1 MFWLVAILR
10 ARIRDILL
18 NIISMPKI
26 KVRTDN
32 QNVYE
37 KIVEA
42 YEKTVIIQK
51 QKQLT
56 YGRRDFVVFGPTD
69 KDETVLLEGY
79 AEQSSIKRVPI
90 YIASLAQPGL
100 TNVNG
105 IAIEDFIAEDI
116 PEKYKGLEIIHVDPL
131 RPLTINRKDTFPGT
145 NKATEQICR
154 DYENQNIA
162 VIHSPHESDWMIA
175 VMKYLSEC
183 DKAFPDPV
191 QESFYRS
198 SPAHGNF
205 LSLESPSQLN

>member
-1 MFWLVAILR
+1 MFWLPDSLR
-10 ARIRDILL
+10 ATIQILL
-18 NIISMPKI
+18 FSNIFMPKI

-32 QNVYE
+32 QKVYE

-42 YEKTVIIQK
+42 YEKTIIIQK

-56 YGRRDFVVFGPTD
+56 YGRWDFVVFGSTD
-69 KDETVLLEGY
+69 KNETVIREGY
-79 AEQSSIKRVPI
+79 AEQASIKRVPI

-105 IAIEDFIAEDI
+105 IAIEEFIKEDI

-131 RPLTINRKDTFPGT
+131 RPLTINSKDTFPGT

-162 VIHSPHESDWMIA
+162 VIHSPQESDWMIG

-191 QESFYRS
+191 QESFYRN
-198 SPAHGNF
+198 SPAHSKF
-205 LSLESPSQLN
+205 LSLESPGQLN

>member
-1 MFWLVAILR
+1 
-10 ARIRDILL
+10 
-18 NIISMPKI
+18 MPKI

-32 QNVYE
+32 QKVYE

-56 YGRRDFVVFGPTD
+56 YGRWDFVVFGPTD
-69 KDETVLLEGY
+69 KDETVLREGY
-79 AEQSSIKRVPI
+79 AEQASIKRVPI

-105 IAIEDFIAEDI
+105 IAIEEFISEDI

-131 RPLTINRKDTFPGT
+131 RPLNINRKDTFSGT
-145 NKATEQICR
+145 NKATEKICR
-154 DYENQNIA
+154 EYENQNIA

>member
-1 MFWLVAILR
+1 MFWLVTILR
-10 ARIRDILL
+10 ARIRNILL

-32 QNVYE
+32 QKVYE

-56 YGRRDFVVFGPTD
+56 YGRWDFVVFGPTD
-69 KDETVLLEGY
+69 KDEAVLREGY
-79 AEQSSIKRVPI
+79 AEQASIKRVPI

>member
-1 MFWLVAILR
+1 MFWLPDSLR
-10 ARIRDILL
+10 ATIQILL
-18 NIISMPKI
+18 FSNIFMPKI

-32 QNVYE
+32 QKVYE

-42 YEKTVIIQK
+42 YEKTIIIQK

-56 YGRRDFVVFGPTD
+56 YGRWDFVVFGSTD
-69 KDETVLLEGY
+69 KNETVIREGY
-79 AEQSSIKRVPI
+79 AEQASIKRVPI

-105 IAIEDFIAEDI
+105 IAIEEFIKEDI

-131 RPLTINRKDTFPGT
+131 RPLTINSKDTFPGT

-162 VIHSPHESDWMIA
+162 VIHSPHESDWMIG
-175 VMKYLSEC
+175 VLKYLSEC

-191 QESFYRS
+191 QESFYRN
-198 SPAHGNF
+198 SPAHSKF
-205 LSLESPSQLN
+205 LSLESPGQLN

>member
-1 MFWLVAILR
+1 MFWLPDSLR
-10 ARIRDILL
+10 ATIQILL
-18 NIISMPKI
+18 FSNIFMPKI

-32 QNVYE
+32 QKVYE

-56 YGRRDFVVFGPTD
+56 YGRWDFVVFGSTD
-69 KDETVLLEGY
+69 KNETVIREGY
-79 AEQSSIKRVPI
+79 AEQASIKRVPI

-105 IAIEDFIAEDI
+105 IAIEEFIKEDI

-131 RPLTINRKDTFPGT
+131 RPLTINSKDTFPGT

-162 VIHSPHESDWMIA
+162 VIHSPHESDWMIG

-183 DKAFPDPV
+183 DKAFPDAV
-191 QESFYRS
+191 QQAFSGSAPLHRD
-198 SPAHGNF
+198 F
-205 LSLESPSQLN
+205 LSLETPNQMN

>member
-1 MFWLVAILR
+1 M
-10 ARIRDILL
+10 
-18 NIISMPKI
+18 
-26 KVRTDN
+26 
-32 QNVYE
+32 
-37 KIVEA
+37 
-42 YEKTVIIQK
+42 
-51 QKQLT
+51 
-56 YGRRDFVVFGPTD
+56 VFGPTD
-69 KDETVLLEGY
+69 KGETVLREGY
-79 AEQSSIKRVPI
+79 AEQASIKRVPI

>member
-1 MFWLVAILR
+1 MFWLPDSLR
-10 ARIRDILL
+10 ATIQILL
-18 NIISMPKI
+18 FSNIFMPKI

-32 QNVYE
+32 QKVYE

-56 YGRRDFVVFGPTD
+56 YGRWDFVVFGSTD
-69 KDETVLLEGY
+69 KNETVIREGY
-79 AEQSSIKRVPI
+79 AEQASIKRVPI

-105 IAIEDFIAEDI
+105 IAIEEFIKEDI

-131 RPLTINRKDTFPGT
+131 RPLTINSKDTFPET

-154 DYENQNIA
+154 DYENHNIA
-162 VIHSPHESDWMIA
+162 VIHSPHESDWMIG

-191 QESFYRS
+191 QESFYRN
-198 SPAHGNF
+198 SPAHSKF
-205 LSLESPSQLN
+205 LSLESPGQLN

>member
-10 ARIRDILL
+10 ARIRNILL

-32 QNVYE
+32 QKVYE

-56 YGRRDFVVFGPTD
+56 YGRWDFVVFGPTD
-69 KDETVLLEGY
+69 KDETVLREGY
-79 AEQSSIKRVPI
+79 AEQASIKRVPI

>member
-1 MFWLVAILR
+1 MYWLPDSLR
-10 ARIRDILL
+10 ATIQILL
-18 NIISMPKI
+18 FSNIFMPKI

-32 QNVYE
+32 QKVYE

-42 YEKTVIIQK
+42 YEKTIIIQK

-56 YGRRDFVVFGPTD
+56 YGRWDFVVFGSTD
-69 KDETVLLEGY
+69 KNETVIREGY
-79 AEQSSIKRVPI
+79 AEQASIKRVPI

-105 IAIEDFIAEDI
+105 IAIEEFIKEDI

-131 RPLTINRKDTFPGT
+131 RPLTINSKDTFPGT

-162 VIHSPHESDWMIA
+162 VIHSPQESDWMIG

-191 QESFYRS
+191 QESFYRN
-198 SPAHGNF
+198 SPAHSKF
-205 LSLESPSQLN
+205 LSLESPGQLN

>member
-1 MFWLVAILR
+1 
-10 ARIRDILL
+10 
-18 NIISMPKI
+18 MPKI
-26 KVRTDN
+26 KVRTDK
-32 QNVYE
+32 QQVYE
-37 KIVEA
+37 KIVES
-42 YEKTVIIQK
+42 YEKTIIIQK

-56 YGRRDFVVFGPTD
+56 YGRWDFVVFGVTD
-69 KDETVLLEGY
+69 KNEMVLREGF
-79 AEQSSIKRVPI
+79 AEQASIKRAPI
-90 YIASLAQPGL
+90 YIASLTQPGL

-105 IAIEDFIAEDI
+105 IAIEEFITEDV

-131 RPLTINRKDTFPGT
+131 RPLTINKKKTFNQSSKVT
-145 NKATEQICR
+145 DQICR
-154 DYENQNIA
+154 DYENQNTA

-198 SPAHGNF
+198 SSAHGNF